1 MKLRDRVALITG
13 AGSGMGRATARLFA
27 AEGARVL
34 VVDVDGDQGKE
45 TVRRVE
51 AAGGR
56 AAFWPADVSRVEDAR
71 GMVDACVR
79 QFGRLDVCFNNAG
92 IPMSATPIEEV
103 PEALLD
109 RILAVNVRGVYLGCQ
124 QAVPVMKRQGGGV
137 IINTASTAGVRPR
150 PGLSAYNMSK
160 GAVLTLT
167 RSLAAELAPFRIR
180 VVAISPVASDTPMLP
195 GFFRPGIPAEEARE
209 AFLATIPLGRFCTAE
224 DVARAALFLASD
236 DAAMVTGSSVD
247 VDGGRLL

>member
-1 MKLRDRVALITG
+1 MKLQDRVALITG
-13 AGSGMGRATARLFA
+13 AGSGMGRASALLFA

-51 AAGGR
+51 AAGGQ
-56 AAFWPADVSRVEDAR
+56 AAFWPGDVSRLDDAR

-79 QFGRLDVCFNNAG
+79 RFGRLDVCFNNAG
-92 IPMSATPIEEV
+92 IPMSATPSEDV
-103 PEALLD
+103 SEALLD
-109 RILAVNVRGVYLGCQ
+109 RILAVNVRGVFLGCQ

-167 RSLAAELAPFRIR
+167 RSLAAELAPARIR
-180 VVAISPVASDTPMLP
+180 VVAINPVASDTPMLP
-195 GFFRPGIPAEEARE
+195 GFFRPGIPAEEARQ

-236 DAAMVTGSSVD
+236 DAAMITGSCVD